1 MERTSFLKSIGKHS
15 RNWSGDG
22 SMDDEFIVDGSAGKT
37 SSSQFG
43 FSTDAGGSSHEPGGA
58 LNEGRSVEQRSIDR
72 TDRTGDG
79 AGLSA
84 DLSADRSVPIMR
96 SSLDRKLIRV
106 QRDVLKMGALVENS
120 CVLAK
125 EALCDRNL
133 DAAKRI
139 PLQDKEIDALY
150 RQIEVD
156 CALLL
161 SLEAPVT
168 QDLRL
173 VSAFMQ
179 MVRDLERIGD
189 YTKSIGRSAIKL
201 FPHPVHEC
209 MGEIETM
216 LDRCRSMVALCLRS
230 LTELD
235 PDAGLELKDKDDV
248 VDKDYHRLYERLI
261 ATQVVTGS
269 VEPIV
274 LMVLVIRA
282 LERIADHA
290 TNVGKRVTY
299 VVTGERF

>member
-1 MERTSFLKSIGKHS
+1 MGVQPLASSDI
-15 RNWSGDG
+15 
-22 SMDDEFIVDGSAGKT
+22 
-37 SSSQFG
+37 SSQ
-43 FSTDAGGSSHEPGGA
+43 ST
-58 LNEGRSVEQRSIDR
+58 
-72 TDRTGDG
+72 
-79 AGLSA
+79 
-84 DLSADRSVPIMR
+84 
-96 SSLDRKLIRV
+96 SSLDALSDGDAMGPSSPASFPASSPASSSVMGEQGTQLSRSGLDRRLIRI

-120 CVLAK
+120 CLLAR
-125 EALCDRNL
+125 EALCNRDL

-139 PLQDKEIDALY
+139 PIQDKEIDSLY

-156 CALLL
+156 CTMLL

-189 YTKSIGRSAIKL
+189 YTKSIGNSAIKL
-201 FPHPVHEC
+201 FPYPVHDC
-209 MGEIETM
+209 MLDIETM

-230 LTELD
+230 LSELD
-235 PDAGLELKDKDDV
+235 SVAGLELKRKDDV
-248 VDKDYHRLYERLI
+248 VDDDYDRIYQQLI
-261 ATQVVTGS
+261 TAQPVNGS

-290 TNVGKRVTY
+290 TNVGKRVNY
-299 VVTGERF
+299 VVTGKRR

>member
-1 MERTSFLKSIGKHS
+1 MPKKQRTG
-15 RNWSGDG
+15 SGNADQR
-22 SMDDEFIVDGSAGKT
+22 FT
-37 SSSQFG
+37 
-43 FSTDAGGSSHEPGGA
+43 GGSS
-58 LNEGRSVEQRSIDR
+58 
-72 TDRTGDG
+72 
-79 AGLSA
+79 
-84 DLSADRSVPIMR
+84 LSADRPLSLTR

-133 DAAKRI
+133 DAAERI

-156 CALLL
+156 CTVLL

-189 YTKSIGRSAIKL
+189 YNKSIGRSAIKL
-201 FPHPVHEC
+201 FPYPVHVC
-209 MGEIETM
+209 MGEIGTM

-230 LTELD
+230 LSELD
-235 PDAGLELKDKDDV
+235 PDAGAELKQKDDI
-248 VDKDYHRLYERLI
+248 VDKDYHRLYEQLI
-261 ATQVVTGS
+261 NTPAVSGS

-299 VVTGERF
+299 IVTGERF

>member
-1 MERTSFLKSIGKHS
+1 MKSTFFSQSDKKVVRDYQSLEIETGSSVHGRTS
-15 RNWSGDG
+15 
-22 SMDDEFIVDGSAGKT
+22 
-37 SSSQFG
+37 
-43 FSTDAGGSSHEPGGA
+43 
-58 LNEGRSVEQRSIDR
+58 LNRRL
-72 TDRTGDG
+72 T
-79 AGLSA
+79 
-84 DLSADRSVPIMR
+84 
-96 SSLDRKLIRV
+96 RV

-120 CVLAK
+120 CLLAR

-133 DAAKRI
+133 ESAQRI
-139 PLQDKEIDALY
+139 PVQDKQIDQLY

-156 CALLL
+156 CTNLLN
-161 SLEAPVT
+161 LEAPVT

-189 YTKSIGRSAIKL
+189 YTKSISKSAIQL
-201 FPHPVHEC
+201 FPYPEHEC

-235 PDAGLELKDKDDV
+235 PDAGRNIKAKDDA
-248 VDKDYHRLYERLI
+248 VDDDYDRVYSKLI
-261 ATQVVTGS
+261 QTKCGDGS
-269 VEPIV
+269 VEPVV
-274 LMVLVIRA
+274 LLVLVIRA

-299 VVTGERF
+299 VVTGERN

>member
-1 MERTSFLKSIGKHS
+1 MG
-15 RNWSGDG
+15 
-22 SMDDEFIVDGSAGKT
+22 
-37 SSSQFG
+37 QF
-43 FSTDAGGSSHEPGGA
+43 
-58 LNEGRSVEQRSIDR
+58 SIDSNPER
-72 TDRTGDG
+72 IPHGR
-79 AGLSA
+79 L
-84 DLSADRSVPIMR
+84 
-96 SSLDRKLIRV
+96 SLDRRLIRI

-120 CVLAK
+120 CLLAR
-125 EALCDRNL
+125 EALCGRDL
-133 DAAKRI
+133 EAARKI
-139 PLQDKEIDALY
+139 PIQDKQIDALY

-156 CALLL
+156 CTNLLG
-161 SLEAPVT
+161 LEAPVT

-189 YTKSIGRSAIKL
+189 YNKSISNSAIKL
-201 FPHPVHEC
+201 FPYPVHDC

-230 LTELD
+230 LSELD
-235 PDAGLELKDKDDV
+235 SDAGRSIKQKDDA
-248 VDKDYHRLYERLI
+248 VDDDYERLYDRLI
-261 ATQVVTGS
+261 NTQCSAGS

-274 LMVLVIRA
+274 LLVLVIRA

>member
-1 MERTSFLKSIGKHS
+1 MKSTFFSKSDSELDQESDDLYSEATASLHTGRTS
-15 RNWSGDG
+15 
-22 SMDDEFIVDGSAGKT
+22 
-37 SSSQFG
+37 
-43 FSTDAGGSSHEPGGA
+43 
-58 LNEGRSVEQRSIDR
+58 LNRRL
-72 TDRTGDG
+72 T
-79 AGLSA
+79 
-84 DLSADRSVPIMR
+84 
-96 SSLDRKLIRV
+96 RV

-120 CVLAK
+120 CLLAR
-125 EALCDRNL
+125 EALCDRDL
-133 DAAKRI
+133 DAAQKI
-139 PLQDKEIDALY
+139 PIQDKQVDRLY

-156 CALLL
+156 CTNLL

-189 YTKSIGRSAIKL
+189 YTKSISNSAIKL
-201 FPHPVHEC
+201 FPYPEHEC

-235 PDAGLELKDKDDV
+235 PNAGRNIKAKDDA
-248 VDKDYHRLYERLI
+248 VDDDYDRIYNKLI
-261 ATQVVTGS
+261 KTKCDDGL
-269 VEPIV
+269 VEPVV
-274 LMVLVIRA
+274 LLVLVIRA

-299 VVTGERF
+299 VVTGERN

>member
-1 MERTSFLKSIGKHS
+1 MVGSPFPNKSNGGNDNLSLSAERSEM
-15 RNWSGDG
+15 RN
-22 SMDDEFIVDGSAGKT
+22 
-37 SSSQFG
+37 
-43 FSTDAGGSSHEPGGA
+43 
-58 LNEGRSVEQRSIDR
+58 
-72 TDRTGDG
+72 DG
-79 AGLSA
+79 AVQSEQIPRPL
-84 DLSADRSVPIMR
+84 LPLTRP
-96 SSLDRKLIRV
+96 SLDRRLTRI

-120 CVLAK
+120 CLLAR
-125 EALCDRNL
+125 EGLCDRNL
-133 DAAKRI
+133 DAAKKI
-139 PLQDKEIDALY
+139 PIQDKQIDALY

-156 CALLL
+156 CTLLL

-189 YTKSIGRSAIKL
+189 YAKSIGKLAIKL
-201 FPHPVHEC
+201 FPYPVHES

-230 LTELD
+230 LSELD
-235 PDAGLELKDKDDV
+235 PEAGLELKNKDDV
-248 VDKDYHRLYERLI
+248 VDNDYDRLYQQLVNTP
-261 ATQVVTGS
+261 AVTGS

-274 LMVLVIRA
+274 LLVLVLRS

-299 VVTGERF
+299 VVTGERS